1 MEAEGAASLTEVGDG
16 SPLSGAAASE
26 ETETVIGV
34 GYGMEAG
41 DMGNALF
48 IMWTLSWDASHHI
61 KLQDLT
67 GYRLAGLVTV
77 TRAS

>member
-41 DMGNALF
+41 DIGNFFNSWFNVPVIICTLF
-48 IMWTLSWDASHHI
+48 
-61 KLQDLT
+61 
-67 GYRLAGLVTV
+67 
-77 TRAS
+77 